1 MRVCLYNLM
10 DGGVGRADPLA
21 EVLLAQGADV
31 VLLTEAHDPD
41 VRQRLARRLRMNLLA
56 DGSAAA
62 LVVPHLTPAASLH
75 HLAMRRTSGGRG
87 GLLELRW
94 VAPAG
99 PTNAPVT
106 ARHAHPTSA
115 VRQPADAPGPIA
127 ADVLPRWQ
135 FFVVDGHEGALLP
148 AGIVASVS
156 AAVTCGLLAGTLE
169 GTSVAELGALAG
181 SGWAEVAVPPNWPTQ
196 RPASA
201 PDQVLVKGGTVEAV
215 RLETDRLATYA
226 SDHYPVVFEL
236 TLR

>member
-21 EVLLAQGADV
+21 EVLQAQGADV

-62 LVVPHLTPAASLH
+62 LVVPQLTPAASLH
-75 HLAMRRTSGGRG
+75 HLAIRRTSCRRG

-94 VAPAG
+94 ASPPG
-99 PTNAPVT
+99 PTDAPVT
-106 ARHAHPTSA
+106 ARPAHNASA
-115 VRQPADAPGPIA
+115 ARQPSHAPDPIA
-127 ADVLPRWQ
+127 VDVLPEWQ
-135 FFVVDGHEGALLP
+135 LFVVDGHERALLP
-148 AGIVASVS
+148 EGIVASV
-156 AAVTCGLLAGTLE
+156 AAGATCALLAGTLE
-169 GTSVAELGALAG
+169 GTSVAELGTLAG

-196 RPASA
+196 RPTSA
-201 PDQVLVKGGTVEAV
+201 PDRLLVKGASVKAV